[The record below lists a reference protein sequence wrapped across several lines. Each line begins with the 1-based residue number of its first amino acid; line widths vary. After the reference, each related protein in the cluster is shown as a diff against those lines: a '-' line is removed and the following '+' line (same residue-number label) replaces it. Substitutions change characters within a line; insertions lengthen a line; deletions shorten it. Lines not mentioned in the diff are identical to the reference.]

1 LSLKDEMNNFVEKI
15 LSNYTIVKQD
25 NSKIF
30 RDGLGNLLT
39 FEPYEVGVIDS
50 PLIQRLRYIHQ
61 TSLTYLIYPSANHTR
76 FEHSLGVNYIVKQ
89 IINSL
94 RKNKDTKD
102 SINEE
107 DERTLCLAAILHDVG
122 HGIFSHLS
130 ETLIKNLPYVS
141 RELYRGDKFRNA
153 HEMLSY
159 YIVKSDSFNNFLD
172 DLATRYR
179 KPIYKE
185 KIPDMIIG
193 KVEDKEQRFLGNII
207 NGSFDADKL
216 DYNLRDAYFTGI
228 KMTYDLERYLHT
240 ISIDYRLGN
249 DKTLVNTL
257 NGTHILEQILF
268 CKMFLYPSI
277 YHHHKLRSIEC
288 MVKSIFEK
296 ITLNKCSFNKAT
308 DFYHFNDYSFLQE
321 ARKNKKLKQSI
332 DEILN
337 RKLLMRCLV
346 INNYTID
353 PKTIGFLVNLTDL
366 RRDKQENIDKVTEI
380 RSAICEKLK
389 ENRIILD
396 KSQVWLDL
404 PPIPTFMEPGD
415 YYIKITDKSYE
426 KLSKMFPG
434 GWEESYSLFK
444 WTGNV
449 FGPLK
454 YQSEIA
460 KASEIIIKDKTGVGF
475 NKFAVDLA
483 KHKTS
488 FD

>member
-1 LSLKDEMNNFVEKI
+1 
-15 LSNYTIVKQD
+15 
-25 NSKIF
+25 
-30 RDGLGNLLT
+30 
-39 FEPYEVGVIDS
+39 
-50 PLIQRLRYIHQ
+50 
-61 TSLTYLIYPSANHTR
+61 
-76 FEHSLGVNYIVKQ
+76 
-89 IINSL
+89 
-94 RKNKDTKD
+94 
-102 SINEE
+102 
-107 DERTLCLAAILHDVG
+107 
-122 HGIFSHLS
+122 
-130 ETLIKNLPYVS
+130 
-141 RELYRGDKFRNA
+141 
-153 HEMLSY
+153 
-159 YIVKSDSFNNFLD
+159 
-172 DLATRYR
+172 
-179 KPIYKE
+179 
-185 KIPDMIIG
+185 
-193 KVEDKEQRFLGNII
+193 
-207 NGSFDADKL
+207 
-216 DYNLRDAYFTGI
+216 
-228 KMTYDLERYLHT
+228 
-240 ISIDYRLGN
+240 
-249 DKTLVNTL
+249 
-257 NGTHILEQILF
+257 
-268 CKMFLYPSI
+268 
-277 YHHHKLRSIEC
+277 
-288 MVKSIFEK
+288 
-296 ITLNKCSFNKAT
+296 
-308 DFYHFNDYSFLQE
+308 
-321 ARKNKKLKQSI
+321 
-332 DEILN
+332 
-337 RKLLMRCLV
+337 MRCLV